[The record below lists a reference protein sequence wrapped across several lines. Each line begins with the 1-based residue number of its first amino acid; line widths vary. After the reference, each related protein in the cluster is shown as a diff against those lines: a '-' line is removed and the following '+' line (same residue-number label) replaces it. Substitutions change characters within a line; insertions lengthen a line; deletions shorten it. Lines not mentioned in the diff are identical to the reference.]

1 MKQRYTIK
9 NIDCAS
15 CARAIESALE
25 TDGAVRSVSIDVPSE
40 SLLIDTDDI
49 EYVRDRVRR
58 VDSAVSIV
66 TAQARGEPANNERKE
81 WILVALSIALL
92 VVGVLIRR
100 YTDISKWIALLPYLA
115 SYSIVGYRVVFRALR
130 NIRTGQIFDEN
141 FLMTIATI
149 GAFIIDQPFEAV
161 AVMLFYRVGDILQE
175 RSVERSR
182 RSIFDLLDLQPD
194 TSRVVRDDSVEVVAT
209 SELQVGDLVEVR
221 PGERF
226 ASDGA
231 IVSGEGFSDTS
242 AITGEPEP
250 RRCEP
255 GTTILAGFLSLD
267 TLYRFE
273 VTATPD
279 SSSAAKIV
287 ELVERATHV
296 KAGTERFITRFA
308 RIYTPLVVGVAAL
321 IAVIPPLFISGAHFE
336 TWIYRA
342 LTMLVISCPCALV
355 LSIPLTYFAGVGG
368 ASAKGILVKGAA
380 FFEVL
385 ARITTFVF
393 DKTGTVTK
401 GEFAVQKVVPV
412 NGYDSSRILELAG
425 AAESRSNHP
434 IAQSILKAAEA
445 DRSTPLLAPAIGEF
459 EERRGYG
466 VIADVDG
473 ARLIAGHDRLLHEYQ
488 IEHSTCNV
496 PGTVVHLAVDDHY
509 AGYILV
515 GDRVREGASEIV
527 ESLKSLGVR
536 QTVLLTGDRSA
547 KAEEISGQLG
557 IDIAH
562 GDLLPEEK
570 VDHMERLIASQP
582 AGESTAYLGDGI
594 NDAPVIARAD
604 VGIAMGINGT
614 AIAIDSADVVLMNE
628 DPSTIG
634 EAIRRAKKTRQI
646 VLQNIVG
653 ALAIKAVFLSFGALG
668 LAGMLGAV
676 VADVGVTVV
685 AVLNAA
691 RALR

>member
-15 CARAIESALE
+15 CARNIETALE
-25 TDGAVRSVSIDVPSE
+25 SDDAVRSISIDVPSE

-49 EYVRDRVRR
+49 EYVRNRVRH
-58 VDSAVSIV
+58 VDPAVSIV
-66 TAQARGEPANNERKE
+66 TEQARVEPENNERRE

-92 VVGVLIRR
+92 GVGVVFRR
-100 YTDISKWIALLPYLA
+100 YTDLSRWITLIFYA
-115 SYSIVGYRVVFRALR
+115 SSYAIVGYRVVFRALR
-130 NIRTGQIFDEN
+130 NMRNGRLFDEN

-149 GAFIIDQPFEAV
+149 GAFAIDQPFEAV
-161 AVMLFYRVGDILQE
+161 AVMLFYRVGDIFQE
-175 RSVERSR
+175 RSVTRSR
-182 RSIFDLLDLQPD
+182 RSIFDLLNLTPD
-194 TSRVVRDDSVEVVAT
+194 TSRVIRDDSIEIVST
-209 SELQVGDLVEVR
+209 SDLQVGDLVEVR

-226 ASDGA
+226 ASDGV

-242 AITGEPEP
+242 ALTGEPEP
-250 RRCEP
+250 KRCDP
-255 GTTILAGFLSLD
+255 GTSILAGFLSLN
-267 TLYRFE
+267 TLFRFE
-273 VTATPD
+273 VTAAPE

-287 ELVERATHV
+287 ELVERATHM

-308 RIYTPLVVGVAAL
+308 RFYTPVVVGLAAL
-321 IAVIPPLFISGAHFE
+321 IAIVPVLLLSGALFE
-336 TWIYRA
+336 TWLYRA
-342 LTMLVISCPCALV
+342 LTILVISCPCALV

-385 ARITTFVF
+385 ARIKTFVF

-401 GEFAVQKVVPV
+401 GEFAVQDIVPV
-412 NGYDSSRILELAG
+412 NGYDVKQILELAG

-434 IAQSILKAAEA
+434 IAQSILKAADSDE
-445 DRSTPLLAPAIGEF
+445 STAVGAIDQF
-459 EERRGYG
+459 KERRGYG
-466 VIADVDG
+466 VIANVDG

-488 IEHSTCNV
+488 IEHSTCDV
-496 PGTVVHLAVDDHY
+496 PGTVVHLAVNDHY
-509 AGYILV
+509 AGYITV
-515 GDRVREGASEIV
+515 GDRIRDGASEIV
-527 ESLKSLGVR
+527 ESLKTLGVR

-547 KAEEISGQLG
+547 KAKEIAEELG

-570 VDHMERLIASQP
+570 VEHMENLIASQA
-582 AGESTAYLGDGI
+582 AGEKTAYLGDGI

-653 ALAIKAVFLSFGALG
+653 ALVIKAVFLTFGALG

-676 VADVGVTVV
+676 VADVGVTLI